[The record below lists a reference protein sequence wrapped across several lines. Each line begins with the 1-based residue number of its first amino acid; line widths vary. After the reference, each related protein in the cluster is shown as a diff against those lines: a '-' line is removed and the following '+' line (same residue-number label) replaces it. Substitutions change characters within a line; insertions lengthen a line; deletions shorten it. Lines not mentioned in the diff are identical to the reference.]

1 MTFKPVG
8 SKSGHQRNHDHSDAV
23 RNLLSLSSSGRMHPP
38 SHPERA
44 ATQRLIVAMHQFAA
58 AAAAAAASSS
68 SSNPVAPMRS
78 SAPASNAERGVAKSQ
93 HAKSLD
99 YNFLR
104 RPF

>member
-1 MTFKPVG
+1 M
-8 SKSGHQRNHDHSDAV
+8 KSVHHGDAV

-38 SHPERA
+38 THPERA

-58 AAAAAAASSS
+58 AAAAAAAASSS
-68 SSNPVAPMRS
+68 SSSSPSSSSSSHPVAPM
-78 SAPASNAERGVAKSQ
+78 ASNGAERSVARSQ
-93 HAKSLD
+93 QTKSLD